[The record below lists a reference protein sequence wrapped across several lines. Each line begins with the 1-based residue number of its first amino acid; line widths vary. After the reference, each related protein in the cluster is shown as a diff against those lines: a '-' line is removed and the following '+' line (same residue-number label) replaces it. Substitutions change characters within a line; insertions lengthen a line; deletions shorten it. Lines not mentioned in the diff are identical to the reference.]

1 MLIQHLP
8 RTELSRKIQSALFG
22 SIILKNQMM
31 WMVKHVGEKGSS
43 GLPTY
48 QYREHESK
56 DKPRSRSMKR

>member
-31 WMVKHVGEKGSS
+31 WMVKRGG
-43 GLPTY
+43 
-48 QYREHESK
+48 
-56 DKPRSRSMKR
+56 KRFIRATNLSIQRT